1 MSLPPPPFP
10 SMLAMLIDH
19 HSPIN
24 QTIAIKNIRKL
35 GFPVTA
41 VWNGREALSYL
52 LSPSPTQ
59 PRPAIILMDVQ
70 MPVMDGYEAT
80 RVLRTNKEYA
90 IAIDTTS
97 SPDGVEDLSRMV
109 ATVPASPW
117 SPRTPTAPRQI
128 DTEDR
133 NWKVKQREDEGR
145 KMDLLRDIPVIAM
158 TASAIQGDRE
168 KCHEA
173 GMDDYLAKPVE
184 RSSLEEMLVKW
195 AKKRGG

>member
-1 MSLPPPPFP
+1 MKAESNGN
-10 SMLAMLIDH
+10 SA
-19 HSPIN
+19 IN

-59 PRPAIILMDVQ
+59 PRPSIILMDVQ

-80 RVLRTNKEYA
+80 CILRTGKEYSLDQIESKERNADGDA
-90 IAIDTTS
+90 IKWPAEGS
-97 SPDGVEDLSRMV
+97 GARAKVRLS
-109 ATVPASPW
+109 
-117 SPRTPTAPRQI
+117 
-128 DTEDR
+128 
-133 NWKVKQREDEGR
+133 
-145 KMDLLRDIPVIAM
+145 DIPVIAM
-158 TASAIQGDRE
+158 TASAIQGDKE

-184 RSSLEEMLVKW
+184 KARLEEMLLKW
-195 AKKRGG
+195 AGKRRRG